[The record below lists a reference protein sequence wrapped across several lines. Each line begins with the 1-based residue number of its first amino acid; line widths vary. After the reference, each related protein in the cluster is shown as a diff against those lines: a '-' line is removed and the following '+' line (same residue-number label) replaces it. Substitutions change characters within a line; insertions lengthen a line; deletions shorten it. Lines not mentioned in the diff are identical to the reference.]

1 MAPRPRAQ
9 TASSRAVPRTIDL
22 EAGINRALLTVGGER
37 KGRCERRRAEVDEAD
52 QQFERAAG
60 RSRYWLAP
68 WRSGPG
74 GTDGC
79 GRPGQQRAR
88 EGGAH
93 VTSPKRKLAQDR
105 HRDRSDRPPPGRS
118 PSVERSHGG
127 GRPLLLPTPAP
138 AMRGWW
144 PLRSNMGGS
153 PGPAG
158 CARRL
163 QLRDRGKRR
172 QLVALVAMRTN
183 SPVQDFGAGIIA
195 SLGVSMAIGFSPSA
209 ATFSPRWWPSF
220 LPAGGHEAPHRSGS
234 LGLVATKLPTSSVIV
249 VRPGA

>member
-127 GRPLLLPTPAP
+127 GRPLLLPDACTGHAGMV
-138 AMRGWW
+138 AASVEHGWFARTCR
-144 PLRSNMGGS
+144 LRKAFAAEGSRQATSVGRACSDEDQQPS
-153 PGPAG
+153 PGFRRWHHREPRRGDHCVRIAPST
-158 CARRL
+158 ARN
-163 QLRDRGKRR
+163 
-172 QLVALVAMRTN
+172 MRT
-183 SPVQDFGAGIIA
+183 F
-195 SLGVSMAIGFSPSA
+195 
-209 ATFSPRWWPSF
+209 
-220 LPAGGHEAPHRSGS
+220 
-234 LGLVATKLPTSSVIV
+234 
-249 VRPGA
+249 